1 MLLSRF
7 PFNQWVYNDRKKI
20 RIIWI
25 IEIQVSD
32 ENYNGLKWLIDE
44 NFELKEALKSQRGK
58 LCKDCP
64 YR

>member
-1 MLLSRF
+1 WYDHVFLSINEFIMTETKLELFELLKS
-7 PFNQWVYNDRKKI
+7 
-20 RIIWI
+20 
-25 IEIQVSD
+25 QVSD

>member
-1 MLLSRF
+1 MTETKLELFELLKS
-7 PFNQWVYNDRKKI
+7 
-20 RIIWI
+20 
-25 IEIQVSD
+25 QVSD

-64 YR
+64 YRQYDA